1 MDRRHFMRTG
11 GLMAAGTVS
20 FPRVTLTRAD
30 KAKLKQLRSSVNFIW
45 DGLALSPLEYSDLLM
60 QLADKGKIRMD
71 YYSNGG
77 IVEELE
83 NKFAQWLG
91 KESAVFMP
99 TGTLANHIALR
110 KLAGGSR
117 RVIVQANSHI
127 YNDSGDCAQTLSNLN
142 LIPLGKNKVC
152 FSLDDVVRTIEQTQ
166 GGRVA
171 TGIGAVSI
179 ESPVRRNVDRISSYN
194 EMKVITAYAKEIG
207 IGLHMDG
214 ARLFVQSTHTGIS
227 PAEYGELFDTVY
239 TSLYKCFNAASGA
252 ILAGPKKI
260 TEGLFHMRR
269 MFGGGLPCVWPFAA
283 VALQYVDT
291 FIDDYSSAYSKAQK
305 FFAILEQDERF
316 KIKKFED
323 GTHIVQLIIKGG
335 NFQKLKTGLSKKNV
349 QLRSPNKEG
358 FLLKINPSMNRMKP
372 ERLAGYFIDSL

>member
-1 MDRRHFMRTG
+1 MRTG
-11 GLMAAGTVS
+11 GLMAAGTVTI
-20 FPRVTLTRAD
+20 PRFSLTRAD
-30 KAKLKQLRSSVNFIW
+30 KTKLKQLRSSVNFIW
-45 DGLALSPLEYSDLLM
+45 DGLGLSPLEYSHLLM
-60 QLADKGKIRMD
+60 QMADKGKIRTD

-99 TGTLANHIALR
+99 TGTLSNHIALR
-110 KLAGGSR
+110 KLAGESR

-152 FSLDDVVRTIEQTQ
+152 FSLDDVVRTIEKTKS
-166 GGRVA
+166 GRIA
-171 TGIGAVSI
+171 TGVGAVSI
-179 ESPVRRNVDRISSYN
+179 ETPVRRNVDRIAGYDK
-194 EMKVITAYAKEIG
+194 MKNIADYARKLRIG
-207 IGLHMDG
+207 MHMDG
-214 ARLFVQSTHTGIS
+214 ARLFVQSAHTGIS
-227 PAEYGELFDTVY
+227 PTKYGELFDTVY

-260 TEGLFHMRR
+260 TDGLFHMRR

-283 VALQYVDT
+283 VALQYADT
-291 FIDDYSSAYSKAQK
+291 FIHEYSSAYSKAEK

-323 GTHIVQLIIKGG
+323 GTHIVQLIIKSGDL
-335 NFQKLKTGLSKKNV
+335 QKLKTALSKRNV
-349 QLRSPNKEG
+349 HLRSPSNDG
-358 FLLKINPSMNRMKP
+358 FMLKINPSMNRIKP
-372 ERLAGYFIDSL
+372 EKLAGYFIEAL